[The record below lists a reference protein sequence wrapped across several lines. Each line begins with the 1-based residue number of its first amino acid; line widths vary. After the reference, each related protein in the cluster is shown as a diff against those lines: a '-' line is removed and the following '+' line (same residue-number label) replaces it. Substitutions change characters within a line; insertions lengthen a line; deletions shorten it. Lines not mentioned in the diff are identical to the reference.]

1 MKSPLRRLV
10 VSAMLFVLCLLPRVA
25 AADCP
30 PPATAGVVICQ
41 PSPNSTIFQV
51 PHFEAAANPA
61 SGSITNISVLVDGKD
76 IFDSSG
82 AELNLFTGG
91 VGNGKHALVID
102 ATDSF
107 GRHLRASESFTVI
120 GNIPFCPPSAVGMR
134 ICAPTAS
141 DQVSQNLFFSL
152 GFKGLATI
160 SHVRIYIDN
169 ARFAD
174 FSPPFSPP
182 GEILGSAGPVS
193 AGQHNMTAI
202 AWDIHGKTVKNSV
215 IFKAFFDGGC
225 PPKGNI
231 CTPALTTDS
240 PQDGDDVHSPF
251 LVSAHVDFNTV
262 SISAIKAYLDGHL
275 VAQSFGPAFH
285 QTLSAAKGTHILT
298 LQAWDV
304 DGRLYRVTR
313 NVNVQ

>member
-1 MKSPLRRLV
+1 MKFPLRHGFFFV
-10 VSAMLFVLCLLPRVA
+10 ILFVVCLLPRVA

-30 PPATAGVVICQ
+30 PPASTGVVICQ
-41 PSPNSTIFQV
+41 PSPNSTVFQT

-61 SGSITNISVLVDGKD
+61 SGSITNIKVLVDGKD
-76 IFDSSG
+76 VFDSSG
-82 AELNLFTGG
+82 DVLDLFQP
-91 VGNGKHALVID
+91 VNNGKHTLQID

-107 GRHLRASESFTVI
+107 GRHLRASESFSVI
-120 GNIPFCPPSAVGMR
+120 GNTPFCPPPAVGMF

-141 DQVSQNLFFSL
+141 GAVSQNLQFSL
-152 GFKGLATI
+152 GFRGLATI

-193 AGQHNMTAI
+193 AGRHNMTAI

-215 IFKAFFDGGC
+215 VFKAFFDGGC
-225 PPKGNI
+225 PPKGNV
-231 CTPALTTDS
+231 CTPVLTSDT
-240 PQDGDDVHSPF
+240 PVDGEDVKSPF

-262 SISAIKAYLDGHL
+262 SISAIKAYLDGHVL
-275 VAQSFGPAFH
+275 AESFGPTFH

-304 DGRLYRVTR
+304 DGRLYRVTE